1 MLRLCPYCSA
11 VLFTLVRVPT
21 NRSGLLVLLVGVLLG
36 AAALVQT
43 LRGDSASS
51 SSEATSATT
60 SQVTKTTGEDQ
71 PCCLDEV
78 PTSSTTT
85 SSVSAPTTSSTP
97 TTSTDYPLSVSDTD
111 QGVLRVSGY
120 GPKEFQINHV
130 LSKYRTATFR
140 NEDNSSG
147 LTVELRDSNGT
158 SIAVFGHAASAW
170 PIQGLRDVRDVIENV
185 VKIVVGASNAWT
197 IEFLPEAFLWDKEL
211 ARGNTPQPNDFSVL
225 SADGIA
231 FVGTDAVSDAASG
244 TGDLLIY
251 NACQGCG
258 EVRSVIWTL
267 RLDPRCDHTPTVLIK
282 KLGEDFFQRDIRP
295 LKTGSG
301 EQQIQVTL
309 DGFDWLQVLTPCKW
323 SVAPQTQ

>member
-1 MLRLCPYCSA
+1 M
-11 VLFTLVRVPT
+11 
-21 NRSGLLVLLVGVLLG
+21 
-36 AAALVQT
+36 
-43 LRGDSASS
+43 
-51 SSEATSATT
+51 
-60 SQVTKTTGEDQ
+60 
-71 PCCLDEV
+71 
-78 PTSSTTT
+78 
-85 SSVSAPTTSSTP
+85 
-97 TTSTDYPLSVSDTD
+97 
-111 QGVLRVSGY
+111 
-120 GPKEFQINHV
+120 
-130 LSKYRTATFR
+130 
-140 NEDNSSG
+140 
-147 LTVELRDSNGT
+147 
-158 SIAVFGHAASAW
+158 FGHAPSAW

-211 ARGNTPQPNDFSVL
+211 ERGNTPQPNDFSVL

-231 FVGTDAVSDAASG
+231 FVGTDADNDAASG